1 MSHKTKAAMQG
12 RQCHYQKLKQSQDTR
27 VNAGGQSLSAPV
39 ITGTAPLARFGG
51 ISKSG
56 HSRQGYTNLSAHL
69 QTTHKLGCLG
79 CTALAHTPFP
89 QIWGDLDQRAGST
102 AMQHTPEISR
112 NFDRY
117 PDIGYHCFLVTAE
130 RFFYP
135 PEPVKKG
142 IWFRVVFIT
151 KFALFYMVFIVIRS
165 KDFIGDWIGIPCFVR
180 SDNEGGEFFFKF
192 FDSLFSGKAILG
204 HYSGSPLADCLL
216 CLRRRRLISPCMAE
230 FINCPVLSPGVF
242 TDSIPSMISCAMRAV
257 TDCDFAFFEP
267 VAMSTFSKVEC
278 KTLYTKNYYLEALTC
293 KTLAGYCVS
302 YTLFELRCVNS
313 EARQCANTNRASD
326 HNVIGANNMADL
338 QHTQTRP
345 EFTWRFLS
353 ASERYPTAK
362 PLVIYVNASSEQEA
376 RDTMPGVNLIFA
388 ARLPFHDFRVV
399 EVCHA

>member
-1 MSHKTKAAMQG
+1 MSHKTKAAKTGRHCYYSEGSSAVQG
-12 RQCHYQKLKQSQDTR
+12 ILTFVCSSCIWRNHPKLFA
-27 VNAGGQSLSAPV
+27 AGGQSLSAPV
-39 ITGTAPLARFGG
+39 IKGTAPLAH
-51 ISKSG
+51 I
-56 HSRQGYTNLSAHL
+56 
-69 QTTHKLGCLG
+69 
-79 CTALAHTPFP
+79 PFP
-89 QIWGDLDQRAGST
+89 QIWGEQDQRAGCT
-102 AMQHTPEISR
+102 AMQYTPEKSR
-112 NFDRY
+112 SFDCY
-117 PDIGYHCFLVTAE
+117 PDIGYHSLSASLAFL
-130 RFFYP
+130 R
-135 PEPVKKG
+135 
-142 IWFRVVFIT
+142 
-151 KFALFYMVFIVIRS
+151 
-165 KDFIGDWIGIPCFVR
+165 C
-180 SDNEGGEFFFKF
+180 
-192 FDSLFSGKAILG
+192 
-204 HYSGSPLADCLL
+204 
-216 CLRRRRLISPCMAE
+216 RRLISPCMAE

-267 VAMSTFSKVEC
+267 VAMSTFSKIEC

-376 RDTMPGVNLIFA
+376 RNTMPGVNLIFA
-388 ARLPFHDFRVV
+388 ARLPFHVFQVV
-399 EVCHA
+399 EVRHA

>member
-1 MSHKTKAAMQG
+1 MSHKTKAAKTGRHCYYSEGSSAVQG
-12 RQCHYQKLKQSQDTR
+12 ILTFVCSSCIWRNHPKLFA
-27 VNAGGQSLSAPV
+27 AGGQSLSAPV
-39 ITGTAPLARFGG
+39 IKGTAP
-51 ISKSG
+51 
-56 HSRQGYTNLSAHL
+56 
-69 QTTHKLGCLG
+69 
-79 CTALAHTPFP
+79 LAHTPFP
-89 QIWGDLDQRAGST
+89 QIWGEQDQRAGCT
-102 AMQHTPEISR
+102 AMQYTPEKSR
-112 NFDRY
+112 SFDCY
-117 PDIGYHCFLVTAE
+117 PDIGYHSLSASLAFL
-130 RFFYP
+130 R
-135 PEPVKKG
+135 
-142 IWFRVVFIT
+142 
-151 KFALFYMVFIVIRS
+151 
-165 KDFIGDWIGIPCFVR
+165 C
-180 SDNEGGEFFFKF
+180 
-192 FDSLFSGKAILG
+192 
-204 HYSGSPLADCLL
+204 
-216 CLRRRRLISPCMAE
+216 RRLISPCMAE

-267 VAMSTFSKVEC
+267 VAMSTFSKIEC

-388 ARLPFHDFRVV
+388 ARLPFHAFQAM
-399 EVCHA
+399 EVRHA

>member
-1 MSHKTKAAMQG
+1 MQTLKKTKAAMQG
-12 RQCHYQKLKQSQDTR
+12 RQCHYQIIIHEENTR
-27 VNAGGQSLSAPV
+27 VKAGGQ
-39 ITGTAPLARFGG
+39 R
-51 ISKSG
+51 
-56 HSRQGYTNLSAHL
+56 
-69 QTTHKLGCLG
+69 LG
-79 CTALAHTPFP
+79 
-89 QIWGDLDQRAGST
+89 Q
-102 AMQHTPEISR
+102 R
-112 NFDRY
+112 NFV
-117 PDIGYHCFLVTAE
+117 PA
-130 RFFYP
+130 
-135 PEPVKKG
+135 
-142 IWFRVVFIT
+142 
-151 KFALFYMVFIVIRS
+151 
-165 KDFIGDWIGIPCFVR
+165 DFIQDFG
-180 SDNEGGEFFFKF
+180 S
-192 FDSLFSGKAILG
+192 SLAF
-204 HYSGSPLADCLL
+204 
-216 CLRRRRLISPCMAE
+216 LRWRRLISPCMAE